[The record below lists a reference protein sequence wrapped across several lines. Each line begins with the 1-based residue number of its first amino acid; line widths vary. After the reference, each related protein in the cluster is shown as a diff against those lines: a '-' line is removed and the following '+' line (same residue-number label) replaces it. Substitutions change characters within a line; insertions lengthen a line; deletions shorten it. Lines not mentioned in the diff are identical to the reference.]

1 MESLQL
7 LLLLLLLF
15 AVEDVIPEEEFT
27 LLLELSCCLANRG
40 LVSVAASSSLAARRE
55 LTG

>member
-1 MESLQL
+1 MESLQ
-7 LLLLLLLF
+7 LLLLLLF